1 MSVAFEVGRVIVK
14 TAGRELARKGI
25 ILGFVDK
32 NFILLTG
39 AGISGVRR
47 RKANLKHVLPL
58 DKKIDIKENASE
70 EDVLKAVENAN
81 LKDFLSEEHDF
92 SV

>member
-47 RKANLKHVLPL
+47 RKANLKHIVPL

-70 EDVLKAVENAN
+70 EDVLKALEKAS
-81 LKDFLSEEHDF
+81 LKDFFSEEHDF

>member
-70 EDVLKAVENAN
+70 DDVLKAVETAN

>member
-81 LKDFLSEEHDF
+81 LKDFLSEEHEF